1 MLSFVVV
8 PDWDSDILF
17 LDWVVYV
24 SVELQGQGVEEM
36 YLMMQQTFLTKQKI
50 GSGGYSVLEDDM
62 LVRGICTVSWSLEII
77 VGCPIG
83 GEQVIA
89 AYMLSSEV

>member
-1 MLSFVVV
+1 
-8 PDWDSDILF
+8 
-17 LDWVVYV
+17 
-24 SVELQGQGVEEM
+24 
-36 YLMMQQTFLTKQKI
+36 MMQQMFLTRPKI
-50 GSGGYSVLEDDM
+50 GSGQYSVLEDNM
-62 LVRGICTVSWSLEII
+62 LGGGVCTEFWSLAMI

>member
-1 MLSFVVV
+1 MVPLSIYTGTEVEDMYLTMQRMSLTR
-8 PDWDSDILF
+8 PKIGPGKSSAIEDILQ
-17 LDWVVYV
+17 L
-24 SVELQGQGVEEM
+24 EGVRTA
-36 YLMMQQTFLTKQKI
+36 L
-50 GSGGYSVLEDDM
+50 
-62 LVRGICTVSWSLEII
+62 WSLETI